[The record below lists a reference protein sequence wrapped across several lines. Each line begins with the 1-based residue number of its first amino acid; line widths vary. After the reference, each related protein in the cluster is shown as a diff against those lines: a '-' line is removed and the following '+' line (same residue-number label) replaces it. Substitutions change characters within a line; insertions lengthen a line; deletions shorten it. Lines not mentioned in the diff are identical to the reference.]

1 MKRGTG
7 KRVTSIGVAL
17 VGLIV
22 SAWADTGEK
31 ERERITRSTSV
42 VKDIFNAPDKGV
54 PLSVLDGTKCVIVI
68 PDLKKAAFIIG
79 GDYGR
84 GIMTCR
90 TGENFKGP
98 WSAPIMMASGGGDIG
113 FQLGAEATDVV
124 ILVLN
129 DDGARS
135 IFKSKVKL
143 GAEAS
148 VAAGPVGRT
157 QEASTNEVMKA
168 EMLSYSRARGV
179 FAGVSVS
186 GMTLHVD
193 GDADKNLYGEK
204 VRPEQILKG
213 EGITMPKEAKPLI
226 AAIRQATA
234 KAAQQ
239 KK

>member
-1 MKRGTG
+1 M
-7 KRVTSIGVAL
+7 KRVTGVSAVL
-17 VGLIV
+17 ATLFIC
-22 SAWADTGEK
+22 AWADTGEK
-31 ERERITRSTSV
+31 ERDRITASTNV

-68 PDLKKAAFIIG
+68 PDLKKAAFIVG

-84 GIMTCR
+84 GAMTCR
-90 TGENFKGP
+90 TGQNFKGP

-113 FQLGAEATDVV
+113 FQIGAEGTDLV

-129 DDGARS
+129 DEGARS
-135 IFKSKVKL
+135 IMKSKVKL

-168 EMLSYSRARGV
+168 QMLSYSRSRGL

-186 GMTLHVD
+186 GMTLRVD
-193 GDADKNLYGEK
+193 GDANENLYGER
-204 VRPEQILKG
+204 VRPEQILQG
-213 EGITMPKEAKPLI
+213 EVTMPDEAKPLI
-226 AAIRQATA
+226 AAIKQATT
-234 KAAQQ
+234 KAAEQN
-239 KK
+239 K